1 MIILLQSLDME
12 IHVYFLRTKDEAPDM
27 IIDFIN
33 QVQRNLKAQILTI
46 RTDNG
51 TKFKNEKLREF
62 YAKLGIVHK
71 TSIAHTAQQNGIV
84 EGENRTLVEAARTMI
99 IFSKTPEF
107 LWAEVYFL
115 RTKDEAPDMI
125 IDFIN
130 QVQRNLKAQILTI
143 RTDNGTKFKNE
154 KLREF
159 YAKLEYYAT
168 SSLEVSNNF
177 AANTLDNEHTSL
189 SSSIVVK
196 EDEAPQIVPSSAE
209 QVSTEPNSLVLNE
222 NANELVHEDVAEL
235 MEMCHTIHLQLLWI
249 ESLQDE
255 LNQCKR
261 LDVWELVECPIGRNI
276 IAVKWIWKNKTDV
289 ENTVIRNTSR
299 LVAKG
304 YGQEEG
310 INFEESFSPVA
321 RLEAVKIFV
330 GYAAH
335 KNFPIYHMDVKTPF
349 LNGPLKEEVFVRQ
362 PNSFVDP
369 DFPNHIYRL
378 KKAFYGL
385 KQAPRSK
392 MPVDPAFDANFKY
405 CVRYCPVF
413 D

>member
-1 MIILLQSLDME
+1 
-12 IHVYFLRTKDEAPDM
+12 
-27 IIDFIN
+27 
-33 QVQRNLKAQILTI
+33 
-46 RTDNG
+46 
-51 TKFKNEKLREF
+51 
-62 YAKLGIVHK
+62 
-71 TSIAHTAQQNGIV
+71 
-84 EGENRTLVEAARTMI
+84 
-99 IFSKTPEF
+99 
-107 LWAEVYFL
+107 
-115 RTKDEAPDMI
+115 
-125 IDFIN
+125 
-130 QVQRNLKAQILTI
+130 
-143 RTDNGTKFKNE
+143 
-154 KLREF
+154 
-159 YAKLEYYAT
+159 YYAT

-235 MEMCHTIHLQLLWI
+235 MEMCHTIHLQLLQMDL
-249 ESLQDE
+249 E
-255 LNQCKR
+255 
-261 LDVWELVECPIGRNI
+261 
-276 IAVKWIWKNKTDV
+276 NKTDV

-392 MPVDPAFDANFKY
+392 MHVDPAFDANFKY